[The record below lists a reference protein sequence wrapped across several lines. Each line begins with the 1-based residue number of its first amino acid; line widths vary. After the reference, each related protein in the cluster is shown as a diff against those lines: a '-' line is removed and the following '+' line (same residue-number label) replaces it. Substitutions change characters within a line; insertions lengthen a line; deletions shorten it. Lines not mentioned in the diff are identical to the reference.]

1 LRLVNLG
8 MGLSGVGMNGP
19 MPPALTRSASFW
31 QRALEKEMLHSSK
44 TPWRSWGRS
53 VHERVWELIG
63 RTTVSSSGV
72 HLIGMVAV
80 VAVKVVRV

>member
-1 LRLVNLG
+1 
-8 MGLSGVGMNGP
+8 
-19 MPPALTRSASFW
+19 
-31 QRALEKEMLHSSK
+31 
-44 TPWRSWGRS
+44 
-53 VHERVWELIG
+53 VHEGVWELIG